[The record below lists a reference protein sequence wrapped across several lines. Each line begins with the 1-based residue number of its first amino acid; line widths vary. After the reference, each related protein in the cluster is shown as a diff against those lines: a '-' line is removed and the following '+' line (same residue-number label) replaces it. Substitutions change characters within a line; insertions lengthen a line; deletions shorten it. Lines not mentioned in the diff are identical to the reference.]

1 MLKAWWT
8 VSCSADAKRFK
19 MSKYFR
25 KSNLFGKQKI
35 VSIPEEVGMDI
46 VEALDVL
53 VFSDKKKSA
62 LLYQPEHPNKVPT
75 EKIELDRSE
84 NEKCSTIS
92 VSAILDSAN
101 TEIKTFKIVSRLAIN
116 NTSIYFEYF
125 SILYG

>member
-1 MLKAWWT
+1 
-8 VSCSADAKRFK
+8 

-62 LLYQPEHPNKVPT
+62 LLYQPGHPNKVPT

-84 NEKCSTIS
+84 NEKCFCKGKYAKLKLLQKQVPKKNDKKSST
-92 VSAILDSAN
+92 
-101 TEIKTFKIVSRLAIN
+101 TE
-116 NTSIYFEYF
+116 
-125 SILYG
+125 